1 MAVGYN
7 PVGRTEYVLSAYP
20 YAVLRTPY
28 VWRTRIKGLVMPL
41 FPFWQVV
48 NFMSSFSLFLPW
60 LPVFAAHEV
69 AVIHVQGCRP
79 GQTSKHVCL
88 YSIQSTTEASV
99 MQLNQ
104 PVFINFHIN
113 PAHGRDRQSG
123 GLPPPGHISSVRNTT
138 YKAVR
143 SVLSSW

>member
-48 NFMSSFSLFLPW
+48 NFMSFFLCSSPDFLSLHPTKLP
-60 LPVFAAHEV
+60 
-69 AVIHVQGCRP
+69 
-79 GQTSKHVCL
+79 
-88 YSIQSTTEASV
+88 
-99 MQLNQ
+99 
-104 PVFINFHIN
+104 
-113 PAHGRDRQSG
+113 
-123 GLPPPGHISSVRNTT
+123 
-138 YKAVR
+138 
-143 SVLSSW
+143 